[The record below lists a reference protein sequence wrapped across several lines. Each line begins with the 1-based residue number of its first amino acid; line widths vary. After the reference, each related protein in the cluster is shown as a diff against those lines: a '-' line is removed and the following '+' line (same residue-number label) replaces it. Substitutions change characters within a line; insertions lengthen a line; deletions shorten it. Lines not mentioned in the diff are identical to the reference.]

1 VAKDREREFRLRP
14 RKPAARNERA
24 AWASAYKTIMHYA
37 RMTSRRQR
45 RSAGQGSGRNRTR
58 PYFQRCAIRVIY
70 TKNATAGQWRAHGR
84 YLVRESVTFDGGS
97 RGIGID
103 GKGESV
109 EVAERLE
116 SWQRAGDERL
126 WKIIVSPEFGDRV
139 DLRKLTGDLMSR
151 MEKDLG
157 TPLQWVA
164 VSHYNT
170 EHPHVHVALRG
181 AVLQL
186 SICRYARVQ
195 REWLPGLRRPV
206 RTLCR

>member
-97 RGIGID
+97 R
-103 GKGESV
+103 
-109 EVAERLE
+109 
-116 SWQRAGDERL
+116 
-126 WKIIVSPEFGDRV
+126 VSGS
-139 DLRKLTGDLMSR
+139 T
-151 MEKDLG
+151 
-157 TPLQWVA
+157 
-164 VSHYNT
+164 
-170 EHPHVHVALRG
+170 
-181 AVLQL
+181 
-186 SICRYARVQ
+186 ARVNQ
-195 REWLPGLRRPV
+195 SRLPSDLKVGSAPAMNAFGR
-206 RTLCR
+206 